1 MFAVRLKKSGKAAHY
16 GLHRSYLRY
25 FLKTR
30 QNILEKKNTEWPTQ
44 PYTIWEN
51 ILSYQCSNNI
61 DATPQTASLK
71 PPWNLTSQI
80 QAPDPGFHFT
90 KEWSQDPNA
99 AKIHRLY
106 RAIECTQC
114 WFKTTIS
121 SGTKT
126 WSIFLFLLWLQL
138 ISLPGS
144 KRANISSKL
153 MMASEKMLYI
163 YQSCFLPLSF
173 DYCWQLSPLICI
185 PHQS

>member
-1 MFAVRLKKSGKAAHY
+1 MQIKKRLEGSPLWATQKLSEVFSKNKAEY
-16 GLHRSYLRY
+16 SR
-25 FLKTR
+25 
-30 QNILEKKNTEWPTQ
+30 KNTEWPTQ

-71 PPWNLTSQI
+71 PPWNLTSQVP
-80 QAPDPGFHFT
+80 PDPGFHFT

-106 RAIECTQC
+106 CAIECTQC

-126 WSIFLFLLWLQL
+126 VHFSLLAVVTVNLFARLQTHVQTSPASWWWHQRKCY
-138 ISLPGS
+138 ISTSL
-144 KRANISSKL
+144 AFCL
-153 MMASEKMLYI
+153 
-163 YQSCFLPLSF
+163 
-173 DYCWQLSPLICI
+173 
-185 PHQS
+185 

>member
-1 MFAVRLKKSGKAAHY
+1 MFQLFGMIRLKKTYFPTYSGTFSSKVKTLSLLLGKKKSGKAAHY

-80 QAPDPGFHFT
+80 QVPDPGFHFT

-106 RAIECTQC
+106 HAIECTQC

-144 KRANISSKL
+144 KHMCKHL
-153 MMASEKMLYI
+153 
-163 YQSCFLPLSF
+163 
-173 DYCWQLSPLICI
+173 
-185 PHQS
+185 